1 MALRLILTI
10 FYILTFVTNNN
21 RSIAVGTKSDQ
32 FTAPLLPQT
41 STENPL
47 LVGQIKGS
55 LIAKN
60 KQVEE
65 TQNLASQS
73 NNVAISS
80 DESSWDSESD
90 PPLWTIP
97 TRRLG
102 PAAIDQLWLAE
113 RDMPGSSSL
122 GAMRGTVAYYSS
134 SSTSPASG
142 APSRRHSRELRQNRH
157 SRGFSM
163 RRTLQVMNF
172 RGIGL

>member
-1 MALRLILTI
+1 MALRLFVTI
-10 FYILTFVTNNN
+10 FYILTFGTNNN

-32 FTAPLLPQT
+32 FTAPKT

-47 LVGQIKGS
+47 FVGQIKAS
-55 LIAKN
+55 VVAKN

-65 TQNLASQS
+65 AQDLPSQS

-80 DESSWDSESD
+80 DESWDSESD